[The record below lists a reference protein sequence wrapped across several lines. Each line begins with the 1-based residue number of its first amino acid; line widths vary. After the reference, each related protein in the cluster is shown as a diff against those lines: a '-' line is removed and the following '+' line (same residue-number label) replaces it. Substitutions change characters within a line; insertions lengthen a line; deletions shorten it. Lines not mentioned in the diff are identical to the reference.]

1 MKEHMKILPSCN
13 NTVRY
18 NAAFAGAATAAIGLD
33 TLFQPMLPAP
43 VHWAVAGYAADK
55 LCDGQA
61 TLLSGEGAVWGVGG
75 AMMYILA
82 INII

>member
-1 MKEHMKILPSCN
+1 MTMKILPSCN

-33 TLFQPMLPAP
+33 TLLPLPAP

-61 TLLSGEGAVWGVGG
+61 TLLSGEGAIWGVGG
-75 AMMYILA
+75 AMMYILGA
-82 INII
+82 SLVLG